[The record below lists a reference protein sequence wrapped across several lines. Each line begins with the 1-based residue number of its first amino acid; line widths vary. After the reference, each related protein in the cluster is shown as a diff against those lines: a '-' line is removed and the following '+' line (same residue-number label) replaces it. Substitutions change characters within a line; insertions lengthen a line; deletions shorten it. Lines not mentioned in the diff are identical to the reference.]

1 MRPVSLSSAR
11 PRLRRVRAALRFV
24 ASVMMV
30 SGTLLIA
37 DAALTL
43 LWQEP
48 ISAFLAARQ
57 QDALADE
64 LEEPETRAAVIQA
77 FRDPVKRERLRGDAI
92 GKIELPAIDKSY
104 YVVEGTDTAS
114 LRKGPGHYEDTPLPG
129 QRGTVAIAGHR
140 TTNGAPFR
148 NIDNLDPRDEVRVEM
163 PYGTFVY
170 RVERTKI
177 VDDNDLSVKDEVSFN
192 RLILSACHPLY
203 SAAQR
208 IIVFARFQRREAP
221 EVKRSS

>member
-1 MRPVSLSSAR
+1 M
-11 PRLRRVRAALRFV
+11 LREAARFV
-24 ASVMMV
+24 ASVLMV
-30 SGTLLIA
+30 SGALLIA
-37 DAALTL
+37 DAAMTL

-64 LEEPETRAAVIQA
+64 LDDADSQAEVIRAFRNPTRATS
-77 FRDPVKRERLRGDAI
+77 RRLRGDAI
-92 GKIELPAIDKSY
+92 GRIELPSLDKGFY
-104 YVVEGTDTAS
+104 LVEGTATDD

-129 QRGTVAIAGHR
+129 QRGTVGIAGHR

-148 NIDNLDPRDEVRVEM
+148 NIDKLDRGDEVRVEM

-170 RVERTKI
+170 DVERTRI
-177 VDDNDLSVKDEVSFN
+177 VEPTDLSVKDRVSFN

-208 IIVFARFQRREAP
+208 IVVFARFARREAP
-221 EVKRSS
+221 EVKRAS

>member
-1 MRPVSLSSAR
+1 M
-11 PRLRRVRAALRFV
+11 LREVIRFV
-24 ASVMMV
+24 ACVCMV
-30 SGTLLIA
+30 SGALLIA

-48 ISAFLAARQ
+48 ISALLAARQ

-64 LEEPETRAAVIQA
+64 LDDAGSRAEVINA
-77 FRDPVKRERLRGDAI
+77 FRNPSRRTSTRLKGDAI
-92 GKIELPAIDKSY
+92 GRIELPTLDKGY
-104 YVVEGTDTAS
+104 YLVEGTATDD

-129 QRGTVAIAGHR
+129 QRGTVGIAGHR

-148 NIDNLDPRDEVRVEM
+148 NIDKLDRGDEVRVEM

-170 RVERTKI
+170 EVERTRI
-177 VDDNDLSVKDEVSFN
+177 VEPTDLSVKDRVSFN

-208 IIVFARFQRREAP
+208 IVVFARFARREAP
-221 EVKRSS
+221 EVKPAA

>member
-1 MRPVSLSSAR
+1 M
-11 PRLRRVRAALRFV
+11 LREALRFV
-24 ASVMMV
+24 ASVLMV

-37 DAALTL
+37 DAGLTL

-64 LEEPETRAAVIQA
+64 LEEPGTQARVIRA
-77 FRDPVKRERLRGDAI
+77 FHDPNRVKALRGDAI
-92 GKIELPAIDKSY
+92 GRIELPSIDKGY
-104 YVVEGTDTAS
+104 YLVEGTGTDD

-129 QRGTVAIAGHR
+129 RRGTVGVAGHR
-140 TTNGAPFR
+140 TTHGAPFR
-148 NIDNLDPRDEVRVEM
+148 HIDDLEPGDEVRIEM

-170 RVERTKI
+170 SVERTRI
-177 VDDNDLSVKDEVSFN
+177 VDDNDLSVKEPVGYN

-208 IIVFARFQRREAP
+208 IVVFARFKRREAP
-221 EVKRSS
+221 EVKKDAG

>member
-1 MRPVSLSSAR
+1 MRHV
-11 PRLRRVRAALRFV
+11 LRFV

-30 SGTLLIA
+30 SGVLLIA
-37 DAALTL
+37 DAAVTL

-64 LEEPETRAAVIQA
+64 LDEPGTRARLTRALN
-77 FRDPVKRERLRGDAI
+77 DPEERKMLRGDAI
-92 GKIELPAIDKSY
+92 GRIELPTIDRGY
-104 YVVEGTDTAS
+104 YVVEGTDTGS

-129 QRGTVAIAGHR
+129 EDGTVGIAGHR
-140 TTNGAPFR
+140 TTHGAPFR
-148 NIDNLDPRDEVRVEM
+148 NIDKLDRGDRIEVEM

-170 RVERTKI
+170 TVERTRI
-177 VDDNDLSVKDEVSFN
+177 VDDSAVWVKRPVGYD
-192 RLILSACHPLY
+192 RLLLSACHPLY

-208 IIVFARFQRREAP
+208 IVVFARLVRREAP
-221 EVKRSS
+221 EVRTG

>member
-1 MRPVSLSSAR
+1 M
-11 PRLRRVRAALRFV
+11 LREGLRFV
-24 ASVMMV
+24 ASVLMV
-30 SGTLLIA
+30 SGALLIA
-37 DAALTL
+37 DAGMTL

-57 QDALADE
+57 QEALADE
-64 LEEPETRAAVIQA
+64 LEEPDTRARVIRA
-77 FRDPVKRERLRGDAI
+77 LRDPVERNKLSGDAI
-92 GKIELPAIDKSY
+92 GRIELPTIDKGY
-104 YVVEGTDTAS
+104 YLVEGTDTDS

-129 QRGTVAIAGHR
+129 QRGTVGVAGHR

-148 NIDNLDPRDEVRVEM
+148 NIDKLDPGDEIRVEM

-170 RVERTKI
+170 RVERTRI
-177 VDDNDLSVKDEVSFN
+177 VDDSELSVKDPVSFN

-208 IIVFARFQRREAP
+208 IVVFARFARREAP
-221 EVKRSS
+221 EVKKG

>member
-1 MRPVSLSSAR
+1 M
-11 PRLRRVRAALRFV
+11 LREALRFV
-24 ASVMMV
+24 ASVLMV
-30 SGTLLIA
+30 SGALLIA
-37 DAALTL
+37 DAGVTL

-57 QDALADE
+57 QNALADE
-64 LEEPETRAAVIQA
+64 LEEPDLQARVIRA
-77 FRDPVKRERLRGDAI
+77 FRNSTPAEREKLRGDAI
-92 GKIELPAIDKSY
+92 GKIELPTIDKDY
-104 YVVEGTDTAS
+104 YVVEGTDTSS

-129 QRGTVAIAGHR
+129 QRGTVGIAGHR

-148 NIDNLDPRDEVRVEM
+148 NIDDLDPRDQIRVEM

-170 RVERTKI
+170 SVEETRI
-177 VDDNDLSVKDEVSFN
+177 VDDNDLSVKDPVGYN
-192 RLILSACHPLY
+192 RLLLSACHPLY

-208 IIVFARFQRREAP
+208 IIVFARFVRREAP